1 MRLQYEKTGKGLL
14 GSPGKSI
21 KVGTACLGGEN
32 KGGGGF
38 KGINN
43 NKNNH

>member
-1 MRLQYEKTGKGLL
+1 MEGRRLEYEKTGKGLL

-21 KVGTACLGGEN
+21 KVGTACVGGEN
-32 KGGGGF
+32 KG
-38 KGINN
+38 IDN

>member
-21 KVGTACLGGEN
+21 TACVGGEN
-32 KGGGGF
+32 KG
-38 KGINN
+38 IDN